1 MASYAAP
8 NERTYR
14 GFAFGH
20 ENPGYPLDGMAYLY
34 PLTDAAQALI
44 RTLRGKPVHGEYEVC
59 ATHEAEVRDL
69 IDEMWE
75 LA

>member
-1 MASYAAP
+1 MAQ
-8 NERTYR
+8 ERTYR

-20 ENPGYPLDGMAYLY
+20 ESPDFPVDGMAYMY
-34 PLTDAAQALI
+34 PVTEQAHSLI
-44 RTLRGKPVHGEYEVC
+44 RDLRGKPPAHGEYEVN
-59 ATHEAEVRDL
+59 ATHEAEVIDC